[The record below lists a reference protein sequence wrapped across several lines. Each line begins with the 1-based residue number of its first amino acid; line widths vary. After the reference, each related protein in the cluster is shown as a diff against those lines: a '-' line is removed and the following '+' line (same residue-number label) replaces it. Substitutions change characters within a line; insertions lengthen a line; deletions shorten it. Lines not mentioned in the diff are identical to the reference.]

1 MLQKNACLLV
11 IGNEILSGRTQ
22 DANTQVLARALNAQ
36 GIRLLEVRVIPDI
49 EDHIIRTVTECRER
63 FDILFTCGGIG
74 PTHDD
79 ITAECIAK
87 AMGVPLL
94 RHEPTFQKLEAI
106 MGKEKFNAA
115 RQRMAMLPKGATPI
129 ENAISAA
136 PGFSIGNVHVMA
148 GVPSIFASMVETLV
162 PKMEKGPPLTSV
174 SWHAAG
180 LKEGDFADDLRHLQ
194 EQFPKIDLGSYP
206 YGLTNGTTGTALV
219 AKGYD
224 ASAVKNAG
232 SLLHDLIMAHGRDPI
247 SGDPPHKA

>member
-49 EDHIIRTVTECRER
+49 EDHIVQTVTECRAR
-63 FDILFTCGGIG
+63 FNILFTCGGIG

-94 RHEPTFQKLEAI
+94 RHEPTFQKLEAL
-106 MGKEKFNAA
+106 MGKEKFNTA
-115 RQRMAMLPKGATPI
+115 RQRMAMFPEGAVPI

-148 GVPSIFASMVETLV
+148 GVPSIFASMVDALV
-162 PKMEKGPPLTSV
+162 PQLEKGPPLTSV

-180 LKEGDFADDLRHLQ
+180 LKEGDFADDLRRLQ
-194 EQFPKIDLGSYP
+194 ERFPGIDLGSYP
-206 YGLTNGTTGTALV
+206 YGLTDGTKGTALV

-224 ASAVKNAG
+224 AEAVTTVG
-232 SLLHDLIMAHGRDPI
+232 PLLHDLIMAHGREPV